1 MVLTFVQGAGMA
13 NVIPPA
19 TEAVMSSLP
28 REKAGVGSAISNTV
42 RQVGGA
48 LGVAILGSVLSA
60 VYRGQVAD
68 AVAGLPGPA
77 RDAASESLAGAHG
90 VAEHMGPAVAPML
103 SAADNAF
110 VSAMHW
116 GAGGSAVVAVIAL
129 IITLA
134 WMPRRSSVLPAAA
147 PASAEVKADVKQ
159 ELEAPVATE
168 PELRHDLP
176 RLVIGP
182 PPEVIDKITD
192 RAGTNTA

>member
-1 MVLTFVQGAGMA
+1 MA

-19 TEAVMSSLP
+19 TESVMSSLP
-28 REKAGVGSAISNTV
+28 REKAGVGSAISNTF

-60 VYRGQVAD
+60 VYRSQVAD

-77 RDAASESLAGAHG
+77 RDAASESIAGAHG
-90 VAEHMGPAVAPML
+90 VAEHMGAAAAPML
-103 SAADNAF
+103 DAADQAF

-116 GAGGSAVVAVIAL
+116 AAGGSALIAVVAL

-134 WMPRRSSVLPAAA
+134 WMPRRSSVLPATA
-147 PASAEVKADVKQ
+147 PSPSAVPTEAMAEV
-159 ELEAPVATE
+159 EAEVETATAGTG
-168 PELRHDLP
+168 RHELP

-182 PPEVIDKITD
+182 PPAVIDKIAD
-192 RAGTNTA
+192 RAGSSTS